1 MRLGARRT
9 VAHVTIVGHTAEV
22 GIITGAHRLHR
33 AGTRGGADV
42 QERGLPW
49 PRQASCDVAFQRV
62 CTQVVVRLYGVL
74 DYLAASLLAEAL
86 GEVEQMVLSRVVVDL
101 DEVDAIEG
109 AGLDFIVGLHRRWK
123 VRLLNTPNQLRGR
136 IPRMASAAATD

>member
-1 MRLGARRT
+1 M
-9 VAHVTIVGHTAEV
+9 HEH
-22 GIITGAHRLHR
+22 
-33 AGTRGGADV
+33 
-42 QERGLPW
+42 GLPS
-49 PRQASCDVAFQRV
+49 PRQSSCDVAVQRV
-62 CTQVVVRLYGVL
+62 GTQVVVRLYGVL
-74 DYLAASLLAEAL
+74 DDRAASRLAEAL

-101 DEVDAIEG
+101 DEVDGIEG

>member
-1 MRLGARRT
+1 MHDDGVPTPRR
-9 VAHVTIVGHTAEV
+9 
-22 GIITGAHRLHR
+22 
-33 AGTRGGADV
+33 
-42 QERGLPW
+42 
-49 PRQASCDVAFQRV
+49 SCDVAVQRV
-62 CTQVVVRLYGVL
+62 GTQVVVRLYGVL
-74 DYLAASLLAEAL
+74 DDRAGPRLAAAM

-136 IPRMASAAATD
+136 IPRMAGARSAD

>member
-1 MRLGARRT
+1 M
-9 VAHVTIVGHTAEV
+9 VHVTIMGHTADEDV
-22 GIITGAHRLHR
+22 ITGAHSVAPARVQK
-33 AGTRGGADV
+33 GVDV
-42 QERGLPW
+42 HAHGPPS
-49 PRQASCDVAFQRV
+49 PRQASCDVAVQRV
-62 CTQVVVRLYGVL
+62 GTQVVVRLYGVL
-74 DYLAASLLAEAL
+74 DDRAASRLAEAL

>member
-1 MRLGARRT
+1 MSVTWTTLRRAPRRT
-9 VAHVTIVGHTAEV
+9 GRAPYPGPVSETTA
-22 GIITGAHRLHR
+22 R
-33 AGTRGGADV
+33 AATEPPV
-42 QERGLPW
+42 Q
-49 PRQASCDVAFQRV
+49 DRV
-62 CTQVVVRLYGVL
+62 DAPVDEQVDGQVDEQV
-74 DYLAASLLAEAL
+74 D
-86 GEVEQMVLSRVVVDL
+86 EQMVLSRVVVDL

>member
-1 MRLGARRT
+1 MRLGARRN
-9 VAHVTIVGHTAEV
+9 VVHVTIMGHTA
-22 GIITGAHRLHR
+22 GHRRHQRCTLVAPGR
-33 AGTRGGADV
+33 AQKGADV
-42 QERGLPW
+42 HEHGPPS
-49 PRQASCDVAFQRV
+49 PRQSSCDVAVQRV
-62 CTQVVVRLYGVL
+62 GTQVVVRLYGVL
-74 DYLAASLLAEAL
+74 DDRAASRLAEAL

-136 IPRMASAAATD
+136 IPRMASAATTD